1 MRSALVVGA
10 GLALCFGIVLGRATA
25 RASRSWADWK
35 SAKAAVPAAKK
46 AAYANVKTAAL
57 NWLLLFLIV
66 LVLAA
71 TALVW
76 RSD

>member
-25 RASRSWADWK
+25 RASRSWTDWK
-35 SAKAAVPAAKK
+35 NAKAALPAAKK

-57 NWLLLFLIV
+57 NWLLLLLIV
-66 LVLAA
+66 IVLAA
-71 TALVW
+71 TAFVW
-76 RSD
+76 RAD